1 LLEKFIQ
8 LYFDNWLLDLN
19 YLKP

>member
-8 LYFDNWLLDLN
+8 LYFDNWWLDFN